1 MGLLF
6 VIPFIIRRGWEL
18 AFNGSTVDVSY
29 ACGILT
35 SSLRPQLVRART
47 GCNLTYRTRCN

>member
-47 GCNLTYRTRCN
+47 GQGFACGSHPI